1 MSTVVLA
8 GSALVLGGSRGI
20 GAAVARLAA
29 RSGWKVAI
37 NYNRSGEAAERLAE
51 AIGHDDRIGKKFLQA
66 GIGFG
71 GGCLPKDIRA
81 FMARAGELGV
91 DQALTFLREVV
102 ALGCTEFHDT
112 RISNLKMLKKL
123 APEAQTVY
131 IKPPAKRAVPS
142 IVRFAEVSFN
152 SELNTIQ
159 ALSAEA
165 VKQGRLH
172 KVIIMVELGDL
183 REGVMGDHL
192 VAFYAQV
199 FQLPNIEIVGLGTNL
214 NCLNGIMPSADKL
227 IQLSLYKQII
237 ELKFN
242 KKIPWVS
249 AGTSVTLPLMF
260 NKQLPQGVN
269 HFRIGETLYFGLDL
283 FEEKVIEGMHGDVF
297 KLYAE
302 IIEMQEK
309 PLLPSGTLAAN
320 PQGETAE
327 IDQALYGQSSFRAIL
342 DIGLLDV
349 DPKYLIPDDGE
360 FEILGASSDMLILNL
375 GKNPS
380 GYKVGDVIKFK
391 LKYMGA
397 LAVLNS
403 DYIEKRVE

>member
-1 MSTVVLA
+1 MAFLKLYRDKLRDNFEFLKEQFYENEIAWGVVSKLLC
-8 GSALVLGGSRGI
+8 GNELYLKELI
-20 GAAVARLAA
+20 
-29 RSGWKVAI
+29 
-37 NYNRSGEAAERLAE
+37 
-51 AIGHDDRIGKKFLQA
+51 D
-66 GIGFG
+66 
-71 GGCLPKDIRA
+71 
-81 FMARAGELGV
+81 LGV
-91 DQALTFLREVV
+91 DEI
-102 ALGCTEFHDT
+102 HDS
-112 RISNLKMLKKL
+112 RISNLAKIKEIN
-123 APEAQTVY
+123 PEVQTVY
-131 IKPPAKRAVPS
+131 IKPSSKRNLAKM
-142 IVRFAEVSFN
+142 VRYADVSLN
-152 SELNTIQ
+152 SELDTIRWI
-159 ALSAEA
+159 SEEA
-165 VKQGRLH
+165 GRQEKVH
-172 KVIIMVELGDL
+172 KIIIMVETGDL

-192 VAFYAQV
+192 VEFYAQV
-199 FQLPNIEIVGLGTNL
+199 FELPHIEIIGLGTNL

-242 KKIPWVS
+242 KEIPWVS

-260 NKQLPQGVN
+260 NKQLPQGIN

-297 KLYAE
+297 ELYTE

-320 PQGETAE
+320 PQGEVAE
-327 IDQALYGQSSFRAIL
+327 IDQSLYGKSSFRAIL

-349 DPKYLIPDDGE
+349 DPKYLIADDGE

-375 GKNPS
+375 GENRL
-380 GYKVGDVIKFK
+380 GYKVGDLIKFR

-403 DYIEKRVE
+403 DYIEKKVD